1 MARASHG
8 DKKSALGHLSEA
20 LRVAQQA
27 VQAAQAAATAR
38 GVSDEGAQRGNDGDG
53 DGDGTSTGR
62 DDNGDR
68 REGEGD
74 RMIGLGDELD
84 AGEVAAL
91 VASTANTR
99 DVLLAR
105 AESSASVV
113 GGDTA
118 DRVPADGRMHT
129 AASMKELNAVRA
141 GEEAMKK
148 VRCGCCVWLCGCVAV
163 WLPAS
168 CNAHLCAPTAA
179 AKCGFPVG
187 SRRRP

>member
-8 DKKSALGHLSEA
+8 DKKSALGRLSEA

-27 VQAAQAAATAR
+27 VQAAQAATTAR

-62 DDNGDR
+62 DDTGDR

-113 GGDTA
+113 GGDAA

-148 VRCGCCVWLCGCVAV
+148 VRCLCGSMWLCSCGCVAV
-163 WLPAS
+163 
-168 CNAHLCAPTAA
+168 
-179 AKCGFPVG
+179 VV
-187 SRRRP
+187 